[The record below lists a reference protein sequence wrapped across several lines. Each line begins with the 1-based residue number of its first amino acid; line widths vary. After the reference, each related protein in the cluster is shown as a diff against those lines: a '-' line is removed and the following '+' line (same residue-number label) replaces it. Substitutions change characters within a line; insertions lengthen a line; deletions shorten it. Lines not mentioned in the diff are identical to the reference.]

1 MYNEFLISGGAGR
14 GFGRG
19 VLRAGFTVNG
29 NDDVSNGMADMSL
42 NKPGGMANGFGK
54 SDDNSSSGGFG
65 SKGGFGGGSGGGFG
79 GGSGGFGNKSDSN
92 NNNGSRG
99 GFGGGSSGGGFGG
112 GSSGGG
118 FGAKKEGGFGGGG
131 FGSKNDGESSGFG
144 GGKNRAV
151 WNKYS
156 KMW

>member
-54 SDDNSSSGGFG
+54 SDENSSSGGFG

-79 GGSGGFGNKSDSN
+79 GGSGGFGNKSDS